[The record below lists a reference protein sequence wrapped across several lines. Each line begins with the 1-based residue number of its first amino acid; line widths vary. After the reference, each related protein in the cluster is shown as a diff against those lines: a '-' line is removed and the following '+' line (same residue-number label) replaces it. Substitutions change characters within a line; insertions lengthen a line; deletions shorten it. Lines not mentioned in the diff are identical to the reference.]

1 MLSRFIRTV
10 TLKML
15 NMGHLI
21 VIGDVDVF
29 NVQWFLYNTS
39 LSAFLNSDIDK
50 EFSSISHSDMKHL

>member
-1 MLSRFIRTV
+1 
-10 TLKML
+10 ML

-39 LSAFLNSDIDK
+39 LSAFLNSDKDK

>member
-1 MLSRFIRTV
+1 
-10 TLKML
+10 ML

-29 NVQWFLYNTS
+29 NAQWFLYNTS
-39 LSAFLNSDIDK
+39 LSTFLNSDKDK